1 MGGAGIPGGGP
12 SCAQHMSP
20 GSPRPSPRARGW
32 EQLATGRPLNK
43 EPLSSVRVCPARSGQ
58 LTLPGMPRPAPSVA
72 YRGPRGGGTAG
83 PGALGS
89 VWGAPAPATGAP
101 PGQGRAARTPSG
113 DLALV
118 ARTPGSSGGVVWRPR
133 PPLLWAPRLPGEILF
148 IPEHTGVLLTREAFE
163 GPGAPARG
171 PPAPELASCLAVGLP
186 GST

>member
-1 MGGAGIPGGGP
+1 MLVFLRGGP

-43 EPLSSVRVCPARSGQ
+43 EPLSSVRACPARSGQ
-58 LTLPGMPRPAPSVA
+58 LTLPGMPRLAPSVA
-72 YRGPRGGGTAG
+72 YRVPRGGGTAG

-89 VWGAPAPATGAP
+89 VWGVPAPATGAP
-101 PGQGRAARTPSG
+101 PGQGWAARTPSR

-118 ARTPGSSGGVVWRPR
+118 ARTPGSSGGVVWRL
-133 PPLLWAPRLPGEILF
+133 PLLGAPRLPGEILF

-171 PPAPELASCLAVGLP
+171 PPAPELASRLAVGLP